1 MGREIATGNRS
12 GGLFYEKRKKVK
24 AGEWVSTT
32 LNVGSVNWSSYKG
45 LTVDTL
51 AHRGDEGRGYLRKV
65 SGSWKHALI
74 RESPNGATPRTAT

>member
-1 MGREIATGNRS
+1 
-12 GGLFYEKRKKVK
+12 
-24 AGEWVSTT
+24 
-32 LNVGSVNWSSYKG
+32 
-45 LTVDTL
+45 VDTL